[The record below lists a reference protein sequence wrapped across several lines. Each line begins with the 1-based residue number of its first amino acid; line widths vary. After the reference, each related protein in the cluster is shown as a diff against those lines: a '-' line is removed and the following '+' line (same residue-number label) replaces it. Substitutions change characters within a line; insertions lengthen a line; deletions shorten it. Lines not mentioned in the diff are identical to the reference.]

1 MEYFCKKCENK
12 TTVIDFDWLCSS
24 CWDFE
29 INKKYFNYNLFLR
42 ESWIN
47 NVYVKDKN
55 LFLIIDSQIFKKINI
70 SKEYDY
76 IDNWFHIDI
85 KNIKEWENLIKN
97 INNGYYEKIIDI
109 TINLFFRK
117 KVFTN
122 HYIWKEIELVKKVK
136 R

>member
-1 MEYFCKKCENK
+1 MEYFCKKCETK

-47 NVYVKDKN
+47 NVYVKDKT

-76 IDNWFHIDI
+76 IYNWFHIDF

-97 INNGYYEKIIDI
+97 INNGYYGNIVDI

-117 KVFTN
+117 KIFTN